1 MSLEN
6 ASFANENLNAIQS
19 NLEQLSSEKAGLLSE
34 ISTLRSDMSGLQDTI
49 TNLNLKITNYE
60 SEIENLKSATN
71 SSDLS
76 LKLEQ
81 QDAYID
87 KLFKQI
93 DLLSDERLNLLSE
106 KEQMANQL
114 LKMNDVIGEISQQ
127 VESENINVN
136 DLNNHRKNIILANG
150 SSKTGDTG
158 PIKQQI
164 NDLVREIDKC
174 IALLSA

>member
-1 MSLEN
+1 MLLFRVLLLRQLNSGSSYK
-6 ASFANENLNAIQS
+6 SF
-19 NLEQLSSEKAGLLSE
+19 
-34 ISTLRSDMSGLQDTI
+34 
-49 TNLNLKITNYE
+49 
-60 SEIENLKSATN
+60 
-71 SSDLS
+71 
-76 LKLEQ
+76 
-81 QDAYID
+81 YILF

-150 SSKTGDTG
+150 SSKTSDSG